1 MAKFCTKCG
10 KKLEEGKKCDCSKE
24 VTTVKEETVT
34 TGTNANEIVNSL
46 IDIVKGIF
54 VKPIDTI
61 KKYADDTNM
70 VLGFILI
77 AINSLITGIMGYL
90 LVKESFASIAS
101 LFMGDMGSL
110 YALGGSEVEI
120 PFVKVVG
127 IIFLIMAVYFVV
139 LAFTTYLVSNKL
151 FKAETTWKKII
162 ATTGVCSALTSV
174 TSIIGIVCIYISMKV
189 FLIVIGLASMLF
201 SVYYYHS
208 IKVSS
213 NIDEN
218 KQGYTYVSA
227 VAVALFVAVYLLPK
241 IFG

>member
-10 KKLEEGKKCDCSKE
+10 KKIEDGSVCECNKT
-24 VTTVKEETVT
+24 VAAVKEETVS
-34 TGTNANEIVNSL
+34 TGNNANEIINSL
-46 IDIVKGIF
+46 VDIVKGIF

-61 KKYADDTNM
+61 KKYADDANM

-90 LVKESFASIAS
+90 LVKESLSGIMS
-101 LFMGDMGSL
+101 LFFGGMGDL
-110 YALGGSEVEI
+110 YSLGGSEMEI
-120 PFVKVVG
+120 PFIKVAG
-127 IIFLIMAVYFVV
+127 IIFLIMAAYFIV

-151 FKAETTWKKII
+151 FKAETTWKKAI
-162 ATTGVCSALTSV
+162 AVTGVCSALTSV
-174 TSIIGIVCIYISMKV
+174 TSIIGIVCIYISMKA
-189 FLIVIGLASMLF
+189 FAIVIGLAGMLF

-208 IKVSS
+208 IKASS
-213 NIDEN
+213 DIDEN
-218 KQGYTYVSA
+218 KQGYTYVIA

>member
-10 KKLEEGKKCDCSKE
+10 NKLEEGQVCSCSTAAAPA
-24 VTTVKEETVT
+24 VATASSN
-34 TGTNANEIVNSL
+34 NANEIVNSL
-46 IDIVKGIF
+46 IDIAKGIF

-61 KKYADDTNM
+61 KKYADDANM
-70 VLGFILI
+70 LLGFILI

-101 LFMGDMGSL
+101 LFMGDFGSL
-110 YALGGSEVEI
+110 YALGGSEIEV
-120 PFVKVVG
+120 PFVKVAG

-151 FKAETTWKKII
+151 FKADTTWKKII
-162 ATTGVCSALTSV
+162 ATTGVCSMVTAVISV
-174 TSIIGIVCIYISMKV
+174 VGIVCIYISMKV
-189 FLIVIGLASMLF
+189 FAIVIGLASMLF

-208 IKVSS
+208 IKISS
-213 NIDEN
+213 DIDEN
-218 KQGYTYVSA
+218 KQAYTYVSA
-227 VAVALFVAVYLLPK
+227 VAIALFVAVYLLPK